1 MNIQTGA
8 GDCTVYFDWLT
19 LPSLAHHSSV
29 TSLKAWCL
37 SLWGCLFR
45 CGQPGHTV
53 ACLGL
58 TNEIRRWQ
66 WHGVEAKWSPK
77 PQAGAGKGMFW
88 AMLMSHRGPVCSPEL
103 LLCSPV
109 CFCWNQLL
117 AGSEY
122 QEVRRKELIRLISPI
137 SREKRL
143 LTYQEVEGEFY
154 CLKGKGFSH
163 TTARL
168 QLDFQFAFS
177 SLKRSKS
184 RFPPSSP
191 VWIGSC

>member
-8 GDCTVYFDWLT
+8 GDCTVYFAWLT

-88 AMLMSHRGPVCSPEL
+88 AVLMSHRGPVCSPEL

-109 CFCWNQLL
+109 CFWGNQLRACSEHVKRWSGWL
-117 AGSEY
+117 ASCFGENSERGGRVFHWNSWAD
-122 QEVRRKELIRLISPI
+122 E
-137 SREKRL
+137 
-143 LTYQEVEGEFY
+143 
-154 CLKGKGFSH
+154 
-163 TTARL
+163 
-168 QLDFQFAFS
+168 
-177 SLKRSKS
+177 
-184 RFPPSSP
+184 
-191 VWIGSC
+191 